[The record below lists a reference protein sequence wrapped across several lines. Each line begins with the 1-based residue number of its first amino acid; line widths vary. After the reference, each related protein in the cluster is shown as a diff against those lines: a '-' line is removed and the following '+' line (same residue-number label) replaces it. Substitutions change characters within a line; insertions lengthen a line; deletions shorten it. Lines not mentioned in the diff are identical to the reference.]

1 MALFDVLP
9 REEAT
14 HAQIAQGVVY
24 VFADG
29 KMARYALSSSARAF
43 PAPKTKA
50 AEPWFGRFAATS
62 RPT

>member
-1 MALFDVLP
+1 VVAAHGGGVRALMAIFNVLP

-29 KMARYALSSSARAF
+29 KMARYA
-43 PAPKTKA
+43 
-50 AEPWFGRFAATS
+50 
-62 RPT
+62 